1 MKNLNNL
8 TCYEYLNMRANELN
22 ERIAVEF
29 GKDTYNFAELI
40 ESIDFFA
47 NQLINASVKK
57 NDVCTVLLPNCPQL
71 IIAFYA
77 INKIG
82 AIANILFVD
91 MNKMEILEKLRL
103 NKSTVLISTNAIV
116 YSFDEL
122 PKQLNTI
129 FGTSCVTENKMNT
142 FNLIKIE
149 NTSDTKLF
157 NNYLLLSETKCI
169 PACIVGERNL
179 QQIDK
184 QVVLSNQAINN
195 LVYNL
200 NNAIV
205 TSFEEQKILSS
216 LNMFTVAGLILS
228 VHWTLSNGWTCVIKK
243 EESSEVPIEV
253 GVNAMI
259 VDECSFK
266 SFFNNIGKLKSL
278 SWVLSVNKIF
288 ESQNDLNMLIERG
301 IRFITALSRPELCS
315 VFAIMQENDNNNDK
329 VFKLLPNT
337 KIKTSDNIKF
347 SFKFDDL
354 YDNIAVQSPSIMSG
368 YLSDNPMEY
377 NGIYIN
383 KYGEKWLYI

>member
-1 MKNLNNL
+1 M
-8 TCYEYLNMRANELN
+8 
-22 ERIAVEF
+22 F
-29 GKDTYNFAELI
+29 
-40 ESIDFFA
+40 FFA

-169 PACIVGERNL
+169 PACIVGERSL
-179 QQIDK
+179 QKIDK
-184 QVVLSNQAINN
+184 QVVLSNQAINS

-259 VDECSFK
+259 VDEYSFK

-278 SWVLSVNKIF
+278 SWVLFVNKIF

-337 KIKTSDNIKF
+337 KIKTSDNIKY